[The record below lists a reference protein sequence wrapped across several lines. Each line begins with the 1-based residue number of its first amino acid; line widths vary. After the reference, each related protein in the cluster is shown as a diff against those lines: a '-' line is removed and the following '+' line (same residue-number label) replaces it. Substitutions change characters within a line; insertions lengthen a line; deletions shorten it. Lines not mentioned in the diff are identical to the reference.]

1 MSAILDLEAVRGAL
15 VALKRHVDN
24 GHDLDEDTQA
34 AILNWAL
41 SLIDMQQA
49 ALELTKT
56 ELEEHE

>member
-1 MSAILDLEAVRGAL
+1 MNAILDLEAVRGAL
-15 VALKRHVDN
+15 VVLKRHVDA
-24 GHDLDEDTQA
+24 GHDLDPDTQA